1 MSMKA
6 DEPVKMKSLEPQ
18 VMLAQVD
25 KKHRVVDSMSMKADE
40 PIIVKSLDPQVMLA

>member
-6 DEPVKMKSLEPQ
+6 DEPIIIKSLDPQ

-25 KKHRVVDSMSMKADE
+25 KKHKVMDSMSMKA
-40 PIIVKSLDPQVMLA
+40 